1 MRIYRTAFSQF
12 VEDKR
17 VEERKKLMEQ
27 QRGQRRMMIFGSG
40 NEALDVSE
48 LPRFEAPSHTFSEA
62 IAPSVVD
69 VGLLAL
75 FSVLCFAWAFVVFL
89 RYDVR

>member
-27 QRGQRRMMIFGSG
+27 QRGQRRVMMFGSG

-75 FSVLCFAWAFVVFL
+75 FSVLCFAGAFVAFL